1 MFELEI
7 YFVIEDIVKVF
18 LIVMLICVLWEDV
31 LDIVF
36 EVLFIFI
43 IFFIELI
50 LFMVKRYFVKN
61 VVGGEVKD
69 GVFIDLE
76 DIFKDFYNDLL
87 VLGEI
92 FLNVLFED
100 NFLFD
105 V

>member
-1 MFELEI
+1 
-7 YFVIEDIVKVF
+7 
-18 LIVMLICVLWEDV
+18 MLICVLWEDV

>member
-7 YFVIEDIVKVF
+7 YLVIEDIVKVF

>member
-7 YFVIEDIVKVF
+7 YLVIEDIVKVF

-36 EVLFIFI
+36 EVFFIFI